1 MKRLLA
7 LCLSMVLFAL
17 LVTGGVVAL
26 AEHATDSE
34 TEAEAGEYTG
44 SDRLSSEIFEDP
56 SPESDDHFDRVE
68 YTITVES
75 DSSARWTV
83 HYVRT
88 LENESDV
95 EEFEEFAETFNAEET
110 QLYRDF
116 EEKSQTLAE
125 RAANETARD
134 MTATAFEREA
144 FVTTGLETDIGVV
157 EMSFTWT
164 EFAAVHTDRLV
175 VGDVFENGLYLDEDQ
190 RLVFETGEGLAFEN
204 ATPEPNSLSHDT
216 LNESE
221 SITWDQEG
229 TFDEGE
235 PWIVFT
241 AASTDTAVLGPDQ
254 PPETGSDNATIGD
267 TIVDRAHWIL
277 IAGVLAVVLGG
288 TAAVVYRLGRPIRS
302 IRSGSRSAGSTSTD
316 AVQSPV
322 TDAELLSDED
332 RVINLLEANGG
343 RMKQVNIVDRCE
355 WSKSKV
361 SMLLSD
367 MEERELIS
375 KLRVGRENII
385 SLKGHEPDAT
395 RSPLDDEV

>member
-7 LCLSMVLFAL
+7 LCLSMVLLAL

-34 TEAEAGEYTG
+34 ADSIVLENVGA
-44 SDRLSSEIFEDP
+44 DRLSSDIFDDP
-56 SPESDDHFDRVE
+56 SPESADNFDRVE
-68 YTITVES
+68 YSITVES

-95 EEFEEFAETFNAEET
+95 EEFEDFAETFNDEEV

-116 EEKSQTLAE
+116 EQQAHTLVH

-144 FVTTGLETDIGVV
+144 FVTTGLESDIGVV

-164 EFAAVHTDRLV
+164 EFAALESDRLIV
-175 VGDVFENGLYLDEDQ
+175 SDVFGNGLYLDEDQ
-190 RLVFETGEGLAFEN
+190 RLVFETGDGLVFEN
-204 ATPEPNSLSHDT
+204 ATPEPNSLSHET
-216 LNESE
+216 LNESD

-235 PWIVFT
+235 PRVVFT
-241 AASTDTAVLGPDQ
+241 AASANNAVLGPDQ
-254 PPETGSDNATIGD
+254 PPDGATDNATTSD
-267 TIVDRAHWIL
+267 SIVDGAHWIL
-277 IAGVLAVVLGG
+277 IAGLLAVVLGG
-288 TAAVVYRLGRPIRS
+288 TAAVVYRFGRPIRS
-302 IRSGSRSAGSTSTD
+302 IRSGSRSAGSTSAD

-367 MEERELIS
+367 MEDRELIS

-395 RSPLDDEV
+395 RSPLDDKS

>member
-7 LCLSMVLFAL
+7 LCLSMVLPAL

-34 TEAEAGEYTG
+34 ADAVELEYAGV
-44 SDRLSSEIFEDP
+44 DRLSSDIFEDP
-56 SPESDDHFDRVE
+56 SPDSDDHFDRVE
-68 YTITVES
+68 YSITVEL

-95 EEFEEFAETFNAEET
+95 EEFEEFAERFNEEEI

-116 EEKSQTLAE
+116 EQKAETLAE

-144 FVTTGLETDIGVV
+144 FVTTGLESDIGVV

-164 EFAAVHTDRLV
+164 NFAAVESDRLV
-175 VGDVFENGLYLDEDQ
+175 VSDVFGNGLYLDEDQ
-190 RLVFETGEGLAFEN
+190 RLVFETGDGLAFEN
-204 ATPEPNSLSHDT
+204 ASPEPNSLSHDT

-221 SITWDQEG
+221 SITWEEEG

-235 PWIVFT
+235 PRVVFT
-241 AASTDTAVLGPDQ
+241 AASTDNAVLGPDQ
-254 PPETGSDNATIGD
+254 PPDGATDNATTSD
-267 TIVDRAHWIL
+267 TIVDGAHWIL
-277 IAGVLAVVLGG
+277 IAGLLAVVLGG
-288 TAAVVYRLGRPIRS
+288 TAAVVYRFGRPIRS
-302 IRSGSRSAGSTSTD
+302 IRSGSQPSGSASTD
-316 AVQSPV
+316 TVQSPI

-395 RSPLDDEV
+395 RSPLDDKS